1 MGALKDFLADIQKT
15 ISSPKNTN
23 NPKNTPLGEGK
34 GNNRVFSIFRL
45 KNGNLK
51 MPPWP
56 HWPGPHCDGRPFC
69 EWLPG
74 INRTLPEDVKDLQ
87 GYGIPSTALPISVQ
101 GIASCGWRVVIDA
114 GGKMGLTS
122 GPMGAVLQS
131 VCRRELEAN
140 ADTIKNRQKRRQAET
155 ATAHLPK
162 GMQAAPGV
170 SPALFP

>member
-23 NPKNTPLGEGK
+23 NPKNSPMGEGG

-56 HWPGPHCDGRPFC
+56 HWPGPHHGGNPYC

-74 INRTLPEDVKDLQ
+74 INRTLPEDITDLQ

-101 GIASCGWRVVIDA
+101 GIASCGWRVVMDA
-114 GGKMGLTS
+114 DGGLDIVR
-122 GPMGAVLQS
+122 GPLGAVLQS
-131 VCRRELEAN
+131 VCRRELAVN
-140 ADTIKNRQKRRQAET
+140 AAVIKDNLIAWLAWQEYDFRSNGGLYEQYPHR
-155 ATAHLPK
+155 
-162 GMQAAPGV
+162 
-170 SPALFP
+170 